1 MMAKKPQSKDRDV
14 YIRFFP
20 TDWRGDEGLS
30 LCSLA
35 ARGLWIE
42 LLCLAHRH
50 GGYVLVAA
58 GRVPTDKE
66 LAKQCRCSQAALRRG
81 LDELRHHEVC
91 HFDEASKA
99 LYSKRMVRD
108 EKRRQ
113 VNREN
118 GRNGGNPTLSV
129 NRLYENRITDS
140 DKPHSPESRSIVPE
154 DQDPTT
160 ALMFPTDGS
169 KAFYLLTHRQVSDWK
184 ALYPALD
191 VLGECRRALAWIHA
205 NPTKRKTSAG
215 MPKFLVAWL
224 NRTQEKQSTQT
235 VQPIRPRTLGPMRVL
250 EPWESECGELHGF
263 ECAGPQ
269 MHAERMASK
278 AASA

>member
-1 MMAKKPQSKDRDV
+1 MPKKPPSKDRDV

-35 ARGLWIE
+35 ARGLWME

-66 LAKQCRCSQAALRRG
+66 LAKQCRCSQAALRRH
-81 LDELRHHEVC
+81 LAELRHHEVC
-91 HFDEASKA
+91 HYDDEQKA

-113 VNREN
+113 INRAN
-118 GRNGGNPTLSV
+118 GRQGGNPALSD
-129 NRLYENRITDS
+129 NRNDESRISDS

-154 DQDPTT
+154 DQDPT
-160 ALMFPTDGS
+160 ALTFPTDGA
-169 KAFYLLTHRQVSDWK
+169 KAFFLLTAAQLDEWQ
-184 ALYPALD
+184 ATYPKVD
-191 VLGECRRALAWIHA
+191 VAGECRRALAWIHA
-205 NPTKRKTSAG
+205 NPTKRKTAAG
-215 MPKFLVAWL
+215 MPKFLVGWL
-224 NRTQEKQSTQT
+224 NKSQRDADSRPAPK
-235 VQPIRPRTLGPMRVL
+235 RPRSLGPDYANAFDWQ
-250 EPWESECGELHGF
+250 EECARLHGSRCGNATF
-263 ECAGPQ
+263 HDAVMRE
-269 MHAERMASK
+269 AEAS
-278 AASA
+278 